1 MSNAEKYLL
10 LNPDG
15 SMRWITT
22 DRKNMLHNFREAIGC
37 DLIEQVI
44 VSFGFYMLVDECGKI
59 KNPQQPINW
68 LASRF
73 YPGSLFGDVINGPVI
88 FTSLS
93 LIDGEYEWSPL
104 TERDLAAI
112 SLITGKELPDK

>member
-37 DLIEQVI
+37 DLIEQVT
-44 VSFGFYMLVDECGKI
+44 E
-59 KNPQQPINW
+59 
-68 LASRF
+68 ARSRC
-73 YPGSLFGDVINGPVI
+73 YI
-88 FTSLS
+88 
-93 LIDGEYEWSPL
+93 IDYWQGI
-104 TERDLAAI
+104 A
-112 SLITGKELPDK
+112 G